1 MFGDETGYGIGP
13 GMGFGWLIGL
23 LVLVFPVLGIAEPIK
38 FLRF

>member
-1 MFGDETGYGIGP
+1 MAQAIRIILTL
-13 GMGFGWLIGL
+13 LIGL